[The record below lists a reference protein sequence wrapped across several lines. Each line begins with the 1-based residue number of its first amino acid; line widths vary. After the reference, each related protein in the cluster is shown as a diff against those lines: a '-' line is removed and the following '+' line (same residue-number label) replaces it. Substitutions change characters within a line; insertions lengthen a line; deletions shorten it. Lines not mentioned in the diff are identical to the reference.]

1 MSGFKPK
8 ILSELAVSGE
18 ETVGESIDL
27 NVVDVQKSEKLKEE
41 ARRKAIRALNA
52 LKIINPLLCTIIDSS
67 ITDGDDSQSSSKFK
81 VMIGNCSDLSE
92 QLLKSLGVDPY
103 DSKNLWMRNS
113 FERFFADLIKESAP
127 KGKSIDIVQIK
138 KMMSIV
144 LKECASGNLGEGLV
158 FEEESA
164 DVHLKNKIVMA
175 SSQLIQ
181 RLSLSF
187 DFFRKDVDKD
197 IEKIIA
203 HIIKE
208 AHKYSKE
215 LSDKNSQ
222 KKDQYQVLGMLI
234 QEGVEMY
241 VSAWRA
247 VGKRAADRLSKLS
260 DKELTKFLQGHP
272 DGLPIDEVFSL
283 FDKNFSRL
291 VVLSKKLLPERAG
304 NISVRLKSKQ

>member
-8 ILSELAVSGE
+8 ILNELALSGE
-18 ETVGESIDL
+18 EIADDGIEL
-27 NVVDVQKSEKLKEE
+27 NIVDIQKSEKLKDE

-52 LKIINPLLCTIIDSS
+52 LKIINPLICTIIDSS
-67 ITDGDDSQSSSKFK
+67 GNDGEDSQSSSKFK
-81 VMIGNCSDLSE
+81 AMIGTCSDFSE
-92 QLLKSLGVDPY
+92 QLLKGLGVDPY
-103 DSKNLWMRNS
+103 ESKNLWMRNS
-113 FERFFADLIKESAP
+113 FERFFAELIKESTP
-127 KGKSIDIVQIK
+127 KGKSVDIVQIK
-138 KMMSIV
+138 KMMKII
-144 LKECASGNLGEGLV
+144 LNECASGNLGEGLV
-158 FEEESA
+158 FEEEDA
-164 DVHLKNKIVMA
+164 DIHLKNKIVRA
-175 SSQLIQ
+175 SAQLIQ

-215 LSDKNSQ
+215 LCDKNSQ

-234 QEGVEMY
+234 QEGAEMY

-272 DGLPIDEVFSL
+272 DGLPIDEVFAL

-291 VVLSKKLLPERAG
+291 IVLSKKLLPERAG
-304 NISVRLKSKQ
+304 NISVRLKAK